1 MAVHNV
7 SRRMKQL
14 GIRVALDARKAQV
27 MSVAVGRPIAAA
39 TDRPLEP
46 ARYAISAAPES
57 LFRAPHAANP

>member
-1 MAVHNV
+1 MAVHNA

-39 TDRPLEP
+39 
-46 ARYAISAAPES
+46 
-57 LFRAPHAANP
+57 H